1 MAGLL
6 GNFKN
11 PLASG
16 GLLSDPMVRLQMGA
30 AMMGGQTLGQQIGGG
45 LQAAGVAKQAQ
56 QEAAKR
62 NQTVEWL
69 KTINPELA
77 QAVEMGAID
86 VNNAYETAVKART
99 PKTPDFMNVGGK
111 IVQVGQDGI
120 PKVVY
125 DPPEQ
130 VTTEITDVNGKRV
143 LINKATGMPI
153 RELGDSPSKQNNA
166 PAGYQMNPDG
176 QSMSRIPGY
185 RDTNLAMDMRK
196 EFDAQTKDFR
206 AVRDSYNRIQASA
219 QNPTPAGDLSL
230 IFNYMKML
238 DPGSVV
244 REAEFATAANA
255 APLLT
260 RVGLDAEK
268 LKGVWEGQRLTP
280 EQRADFLNR
289 SDQLYQEQDQTFQA
303 LADEYTGMAERSGLS
318 GEDIVLTPR
327 ANARKKPGAF
337 GDAAGGANV
346 RKTQTGVTWG
356 P

>member
-30 AMMGGQTLGQQIGGG
+30 AMMGGRTLGEQFGSG
-45 LQAAGVAKQAQ
+45 LQAAGIAGQAQ
-56 QEAAKR
+56 QEKAKR
-62 NQTVEWL
+62 NQTIEWL
-69 KTINPELA
+69 KGINPELA
-77 QAVEMGAID
+77 QAVEMGALEAGD
-86 VNNAYETAVKART
+86 AYGQVLEARK
-99 PKTPDFMNVGGK
+99 PKKLDFMNVGGGK
-111 IVQVGQDGI
+111 IVQVGQEGENGFA
-120 PKVVY
+120 K
-125 DPPEQ
+125 
-130 VTTEITDVNGKRV
+130 EIYSSG
-143 LINKATGMPI
+143 
-153 RELGDSPSKQNNA
+153 ESPLSA
-166 PAGYQMNPDG
+166 PSGYQVNSDG
-176 QSMSRIPGY
+176 KSISRIPGY